1 MSAGPSD
8 RERIS
13 ALEEHSRLHEVE
25 IERNREK
32 LHKHAGSIQAN
43 SNDLEV
49 FKARL
54 IGWAAG
60 FGFASGLAATLLLKL
75 IER

>member
-13 ALEEHSRLHEVE
+13 ALEEHSAGEREERRLT
-25 IERNREK
+25 RDK
-32 LHKHAGSIQAN
+32 LHRHASMIQSN
-43 SNDLEV
+43 TNDLEV

-54 IGWAAG
+54 AGLATG
-60 FGFASGLAATLLLKL
+60 FGLAGGVIAALVMKLL
-75 IER
+75 ER

>member
-13 ALEEHSRLHEVE
+13 ALETKVE
-25 IERNREK
+25 EIPALREA
-32 LHKHAGSIQAN
+32 KHRHAQMIQAN